1 MIGEKF
7 YEFKKK
13 ELRLISTVK
22 LQLQNIEEGQDTN
35 IFFNSGN
42 EAILDKEVSVV
53 EDYVTV
59 HEDIKNVDKTKE
71 YFVDF
76 KEGQAVFYKIDSNDN
91 RVKIKGIVNSP
102 KLITVEKKE
111 KENEDKYIVKSSDL
125 QAPTK
130 TFIKPVV

>member
-91 RVKIKGIVNSP
+91 RVKIKGIVN
-102 KLITVEKKE
+102 
-111 KENEDKYIVKSSDL
+111 
-125 QAPTK
+125 
-130 TFIKPVV
+130 